1 MIRKLT
7 LALLLTLPTMAV
19 KSPDDVL
26 NSLTRKLTDI
36 QAKPKSIENNQL
48 IESIQFEMKDIVDN
62 GYRGVYKTGNSPL
75 VKTPKQAL
83 NRIGREI
90 TEGADNKIVNL
101 QKYDTEEQLFKEL
114 EGSASPNNLDGLSDV
129 DAIAD
134 AKAIKNLYYNK
145 QAIDL
150 EGYYITAKGGV
161 SKTSDTGVTSYTI
174 STGTLIAI
182 QNEDL
187 GTGSAFGFSVGKYL
201 TDSFRLELEATKR
214 TGYEYDALWTTNTII
229 TDEAKI
235 QTEALFVNGFYDF
248 QPFTMSNTAI
258 TPYLGGGVGISRN
271 KMGTIVEHNNG
282 LPSGTTVDGNT
293 INQFA
298 YKLSAGTLVSL
309 TKQLSLDV
317 NYQYV
322 NLGAF
327 KSGTELSY
335 NGAFLGN
342 LQRGINGGDIKTQE
356 LMVGLQ
362 YKF

>member
-7 LALLLTLPTMAV
+7 LALLLTLPSMAV
-19 KSPDDVL
+19 
-26 NSLTRKLTDI
+26 
-36 QAKPKSIENNQL
+36 
-48 IESIQFEMKDIVDN
+48 
-62 GYRGVYKTGNSPL
+62 
-75 VKTPKQAL
+75 
-83 NRIGREI
+83 
-90 TEGADNKIVNL
+90 
-101 QKYDTEEQLFKEL
+101 
-114 EGSASPNNLDGLSDV
+114 
-129 DAIAD
+129 
-134 AKAIKNLYYNK
+134 
-145 QAIDL
+145 AIDL
-150 EGYYITAKGGV
+150 EGFYITAKGGA
-161 SKTSDTGVTSYTI
+161 SKTFN
-174 STGTLIAI
+174 TGTTSFNNSVGALITL

-201 TDSFRLELEATKR
+201 TDSFRLELEAIKR
-214 TGYEYDALWTTNTII
+214 AGYEYDARISTAGVTSTTE
-229 TDEAKI
+229 EAKI
-235 QTEALFVNGFYDF
+235 QTEAVFINGFYDF
-248 QPFTMSNTAI
+248 QPFSLKSTSI

-271 KMGTIVEHNNG
+271 KMK
-282 LPSGTTVDGNT
+282 TTVQSVNGFPNGVTIGGNT

-327 KSGTELSY
+327 KGDTEVNF
-335 NGAFLGN
+335 NGVRLPAAD